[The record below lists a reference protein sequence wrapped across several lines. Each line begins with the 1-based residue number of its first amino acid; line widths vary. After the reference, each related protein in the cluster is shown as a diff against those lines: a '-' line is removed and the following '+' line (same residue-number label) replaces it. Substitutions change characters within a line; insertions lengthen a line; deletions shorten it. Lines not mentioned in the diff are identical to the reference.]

1 MKRWNV
7 NEYDNDKITEI
18 AKRCDLSKLALK
30 VMNTRGYKDLDSV
43 SAFFETGE
51 LSDPFLIKDMRE
63 AVDAINNAVD
73 SYDPICIYGDYDCDG
88 VTATSIL
95 FSYLDNIGANVSY
108 YIPERSEGYGLNN
121 NAIDSL
127 AEQGIKLIVTVDNG
141 ISAVNEAEYIYE
153 HGMKL
158 VVTDHHQPSEI
169 LPKAEAV
176 VDLHRKDCPSVYKEL
191 SGAGVALMLCVAL
204 NEGNDKMIIEQFS
217 DVCAVGTI
225 ADVVPLTGENRLIV
239 KQGLKYLRHTENYG
253 LDMLLDKSGVRR
265 DSVTAST
272 VAFQISPRINASGRF
287 GSPLTAVK
295 ALLSDDSDDAEMYV
309 DTMIELN
316 DERRTIEGEIL
327 KAILHA
333 IDKNPALLNKRV
345 LILVGKNWHC
355 GVIGIVAS
363 KLLDIFGKPTILIEM
378 EKDGTA
384 RGSARSIKGFDIFKC
399 LSYASDVLVHFGG
412 HECAGGFTVNN
423 DDIPKFMNSVYE
435 YADGFE
441 TMPSYVVECDLKL
454 SGEDITVDNVKG
466 LQKLEP
472 FGAGNLRPVFYMPRC
487 RINRITPMSQ
497 SKHIRLDV
505 TYENTNVQIPVFN
518 KTEETFGY
526 KAGDT
531 VELAVN
537 LDINTY
543 NRNDYVDIRVVDIR
557 PFGLNQDKYFNAK
570 DCYEKYMS
578 GKDLPEAFLKRI
590 MPDRTELVNAYKI
603 ISQAKTI
610 LFDQLYSLLRGAD
623 MNYCKLRLII
633 DAFREKELVS
643 FTASNQIVKILP
655 VKEKVDLESATVL
668 VELRNKL

>member
-1 MKRWNV
+1 
-7 NEYDNDKITEI
+7 
-18 AKRCDLSKLALK
+18 
-30 VMNTRGYKDLDSV
+30 
-43 SAFFETGE
+43 
-51 LSDPFLIKDMRE
+51 
-63 AVDAINNAVD
+63 
-73 SYDPICIYGDYDCDG
+73 
-88 VTATSIL
+88 
-95 FSYLDNIGANVSY
+95 
-108 YIPERSEGYGLNN
+108 
-121 NAIDSL
+121 
-127 AEQGIKLIVTVDNG
+127 
-141 ISAVNEAEYIYE
+141 
-153 HGMKL
+153 
-158 VVTDHHQPSEI
+158 
-169 LPKAEAV
+169 
-176 VDLHRKDCPSVYKEL
+176 
-191 SGAGVALMLCVAL
+191 MLCVAL

-497 SKHIRLDV
+497 GKHIRLDV